1 MHNVECCPALSMKSP
16 VAEQS
21 PPLGRRSSEAHF
33 PTVLSARVVLHVVL
47 NAVVQ
52 GAPVI
57 SITIIINKNDN
68 NNDMNNN
75 IIIVK

>member
-1 MHNVECCPALSMKSP
+1 MRNVGFCPTTLSMKSP

-21 PPLGRRSSEAHF
+21 PPLGRRSSEAHL

-52 GAPVI
+52 GAPAISMIIEITVI
-57 SITIIINKNDN
+57 VLII
-68 NNDMNNN
+68 
-75 IIIVK
+75 